1 LLLKIAKE
9 KNLYHFPIHIKLDTG
24 MHRLGFEDDS
34 MDELIATLKG
44 NETVKVQSILSH
56 LATSDD
62 LKHRDFT
69 LSQINLFM
77 FQDYSRIGNKPYSS
91 YLNTSGISNY
101 PEAQFDMVRLGIGV
115 YGVSNDPAEQKYLE
129 NVEL

>member
-1 LLLKIAKE
+1 
-9 KNLYHFPIHIKLDTG
+9 

-69 LSQINLFM
+69 LPKLI
-77 FQDYSRIGNKPYSS
+77 
-91 YLNTSGISNY
+91 YLRKCL
-101 PEAQFDMVRLGIGV
+101 PEL
-115 YGVSNDPAEQKYLE
+115 
-129 NVEL
+129 

>member
-1 LLLKIAKE
+1 LFKRTFVFKNSKGKE
-9 KNLYHFPIHIKLDTG
+9 SVSFIHIKLDTG

-69 LSQINLFM
+69 LPKLI
-77 FQDYSRIGNKPYSS
+77 
-91 YLNTSGISNY
+91 YLRKCL
-101 PEAQFDMVRLGIGV
+101 PEL
-115 YGVSNDPAEQKYLE
+115 
-129 NVEL
+129 

>member
-1 LLLKIAKE
+1 LLFKKAKE

-69 LSQINLFM
+69 LSQINLFEKM
-77 FQDYSRIGNKPYSS
+77 SSRIAELGINPIRHI
-91 YLNTSGISNY
+91 LNVRISNY
-101 PEAQFDMVRLGIGV
+101 PRLNLIWYV
-115 YGVSNDPAEQKYLE
+115 
-129 NVEL
+129 

>member
-1 LLLKIAKE
+1 MI
-9 KNLYHFPIHIKLDTG
+9 
-24 MHRLGFEDDS
+24 S

-69 LSQINLFM
+69 LSQINLFEKM
-77 FQDYSRIGNKPYSS
+77 SSNYSRIGNKPYSS
-91 YLNTSGISNY
+91 YLNTSG
-101 PEAQFDMVRLGIGV
+101 
-115 YGVSNDPAEQKYLE
+115 
-129 NVEL
+129 

>member
-1 LLLKIAKE
+1 LLLKIAKKE

-69 LSQINLFM
+69 LSQINLFEKM
-77 FQDYSRIGNKPYSS
+77 SSRIIAELGINPIRHI
-91 YLNTSGISNY
+91 LNTSGISNY
-101 PEAQFDMVRLGIGV
+101 PRLNLIWYV
-115 YGVSNDPAEQKYLE
+115 
-129 NVEL
+129 

>member
-1 LLLKIAKE
+1 
-9 KNLYHFPIHIKLDTG
+9 

-69 LSQINLFM
+69 LSKLIYLRNVFQELAELGINPI
-77 FQDYSRIGNKPYSS
+77 RHI
-91 YLNTSGISNY
+91 LNTSGISNY
-101 PEAQFDMVRLGIGV
+101 PRLNLIWYV
-115 YGVSNDPAEQKYLE
+115 
-129 NVEL
+129 

>member
-1 LLLKIAKE
+1 MVLNQNTSLHYQYQLEPEIYCLKGLLLLKIAKE

-69 LSQINLFM
+69 LSQINLFENV
-77 FQDYSRIGNKPYSS
+77 FQNYSRIGNKPYSS
-91 YLNTSGISNY
+91 Y
-101 PEAQFDMVRLGIGV
+101 FDVR
-115 YGVSNDPAEQKYLE
+115 DK
-129 NVEL
+129 

>member
-69 LSQINLFM
+69 LSKLIYLC
-77 FQDYSRIGNKPYSS
+77 SRI
-91 YLNTSGISNY
+91 IA
-101 PEAQFDMVRLGIGV
+101 ELGI
-115 YGVSNDPAEQKYLE
+115 NPIRHI
-129 NVEL
+129 

>member
-1 LLLKIAKE
+1 
-9 KNLYHFPIHIKLDTG
+9 

-34 MDELIATLKG
+34 MDLIATLKG

-69 LSQINLFM
+69 FPINLFEKM
-77 FQDYSRIGNKPYSS
+77 SSRIIAELGINPIRHI
-91 YLNTSGISNY
+91 LNTSG
-101 PEAQFDMVRLGIGV
+101 
-115 YGVSNDPAEQKYLE
+115 
-129 NVEL
+129 

>member
-1 LLLKIAKE
+1 
-9 KNLYHFPIHIKLDTG
+9 

-62 LKHRDFT
+62 LKRDFT
-69 LSQINLFM
+69 LSQINLFEKM
-77 FQDYSRIGNKPYSS
+77 SSR
-91 YLNTSGISNY
+91 L
-101 PEAQFDMVRLGIGV
+101 
-115 YGVSNDPAEQKYLE
+115 
-129 NVEL
+129 

>member
-1 LLLKIAKE
+1 
-9 KNLYHFPIHIKLDTG
+9 

-69 LSQINLFM
+69 LSKLI
-77 FQDYSRIGNKPYSS
+77 
-91 YLNTSGISNY
+91 YLRKCL
-101 PEAQFDMVRLGIGV
+101 PEL
-115 YGVSNDPAEQKYLE
+115 
-129 NVEL
+129 

>member
-1 LLLKIAKE
+1 
-9 KNLYHFPIHIKLDTG
+9 
-24 MHRLGFEDDS
+24 
-34 MDELIATLKG
+34 
-44 NETVKVQSILSH
+44 VKVQSILSH

-69 LSQINLFM
+69 LSQINLFEKM
-77 FQDYSRIGNKPYSS
+77 SSNYSRIGNKPYSS
-91 YLNTSGISNY
+91 YFEYVRISNY

>member
-1 LLLKIAKE
+1 
-9 KNLYHFPIHIKLDTG
+9 
-24 MHRLGFEDDS
+24 

-69 LSQINLFM
+69 LSQINL
-77 FQDYSRIGNKPYSS
+77 RKC
-91 YLNTSGISNY
+91 L
-101 PEAQFDMVRLGIGV
+101 PEL
-115 YGVSNDPAEQKYLE
+115 
-129 NVEL
+129 

>member
-1 LLLKIAKE
+1 
-9 KNLYHFPIHIKLDTG
+9 

-69 LSQINLFM
+69 LSKLIYLRKCLP
-77 FQDYSRIGNKPYSS
+77 DYSRIGNKPYSS
-91 YLNTSGISNY
+91 YFEYVRISNY